1 MITFIDHIGR
11 TLIGKLVEETDTQ
24 YIVENPVI
32 LNVSINQ
39 QTKQLNVNSF
49 PLFFGEFLSKSDP
62 KNSWNFNKSQIVVG
76 NVTLEPT
83 LVQQYNSMTSPQP
96 AQEPEII
103 KLFD

>member
-11 TLIGKLVEETDTQ
+11 TLIGKLVEETDSHCT
-24 YIVENPVI
+24 VENPVI

-49 PLFFGEFLSKSDP
+49 PLFFGEFLSKTDP
-62 KNSWNFNKSQIVVG
+62 KNIWKFNKSQIVIG
-76 NVTLEPT
+76 DVTLEPT
-83 LVQQYNSMTSPQP
+83 LIQQYTSMTTPQIP
-96 AQEPEII
+96 QEPEII

>member
-11 TLIGKLVEETDTQ
+11 TLIGKLVEETDTH
-24 YIVENPVI
+24 YSIENPVI

-49 PLFFGEFLSKSDP
+49 PLFFGEFLSKTEP
-62 KNSWNFNKSQIVVG
+62 KNIWKFNKTQIVVG
-76 NVTLEPT
+76 DVVLEPT
-83 LVQQYNSMTSPQP
+83 LIQQYNGMTTPQVP
-96 AQEPEII
+96 QEPEII